1 MDEEYRFVLQKME
14 DIMQIFLVL
23 ALIIGLIAVVFT
35 IQNTALVT
43 VTFLVWDLNH
53 SLAFVVLLA
62 ILAGVLISQ
71 FVAMPGRFKRKLEI
85 TNQTKKIKEME
96 TELMSSKVRMEALKQ
111 EVEVYRSKVDPP
123 MDEMSVA
130 EFSPQPAAKRF
141 INNIKSKLKP

>member
-1 MDEEYRFVLQKME
+1 MFYKKME

-23 ALIIGLIAVVFT
+23 ALIIALIAVVFT

-71 FVAMPGRFKRKLEI
+71 FVAMPTRLKRKLEL
-85 TNQTKKIKEME
+85 TNQAKKIKDME

-130 EFSPQPAAKRF
+130 ELSPQPAAKRF
-141 INNIKSKLKP
+141 INGIKSKLKP

>member
-1 MDEEYRFVLQKME
+1 
-14 DIMQIFLVL
+14 MQIFLVL
-23 ALIIGLIAVVFT
+23 ALIIALIAVVFT

-71 FVAMPGRFKRKLEI
+71 FVAMPGRFKRKMEI
-85 TNQTKKIKEME
+85 TTQSKKIKDME
-96 TELMSSKVRMEALKQ
+96 TDLMSSKVRMEALKQ

-123 MDEMSVA
+123 TDEISVA
-130 EFSPQPAAKRF
+130 ELNPRPVGKRF
-141 INNIKSKLKP
+141 FNGFKSKLKP

>member
-1 MDEEYRFVLQKME
+1 
-14 DIMQIFLVL
+14 MQIFLVL
-23 ALIIGLIAVVFT
+23 ALIIALIAVVFT

-71 FVAMPGRFKRKLEI
+71 FVARLKRKVEI

-130 EFSPQPAAKRF
+130 ELSPQPTAKRF
-141 INNIKSKLKP
+141 INGIKSKLKP

>member
-1 MDEEYRFVLQKME
+1 
-14 DIMQIFLVL
+14 MQIFLVL